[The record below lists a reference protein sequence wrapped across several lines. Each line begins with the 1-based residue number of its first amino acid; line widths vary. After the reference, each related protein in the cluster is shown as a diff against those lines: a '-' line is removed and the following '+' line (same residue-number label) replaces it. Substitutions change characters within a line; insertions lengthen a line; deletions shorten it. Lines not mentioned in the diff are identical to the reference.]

1 MGKVTA
7 RTLKGFRDALP
18 EAELPRR
25 ALLER
30 VARVFEAHG
39 FGPLSTP
46 AMEYAEVLTGKYGDE
61 GDKLLYRFRDNGDRD
76 VALRYDLTV
85 PLARVMAQHRG
96 LALPFKRYQ
105 IAPVWRAEK
114 PARGRFRE
122 FLQCDVDIVGEPS
135 VRADAECVM
144 VGLDVL
150 AALDVPGPVVRVNN
164 RRILDGALE
173 YAGVQRDEHA
183 SSLRVIDK
191 LPKVGRDAVVA
202 ELASGVGL
210 AADAIERLLSIL
222 ERPPVAASQAPALLD
237 ELETLLVATEA
248 GPRGLQELRELLGII
263 EAGGFAAAVEV
274 DLSIARGLDYYTST
288 IYETFVTG
296 REAFG
301 SVMSGGR
308 YDTLLGM
315 FLKHPLPA
323 VGISLGVDRLFSV
336 LDDMG
341 LMPPG
346 GPPAE
351 VFLPL
356 LSAEDFGP
364 LSKLAAELRG
374 AGLKVDVA
382 LQPRKL
388 GKQLQAAQKRGY
400 RWVVFAGEDERAA
413 GEVTVRDL
421 AAGSQQRVPREGAP
435 VWLAERVRG

>member
-25 ALLER
+25 ALLGR

-96 LALPFKRYQ
+96 LPLPFKRYQ

-135 VRADAECVM
+135 VRADAACVL

-150 AALDVPGPVVRVNN
+150 AALDVPGAVVRVNN
-164 RRILDGALE
+164 RKILDGALE
-173 YAGVQRDEHA
+173 YAGVERAQHA
-183 SSLRVIDK
+183 PALRVIDK
-191 LPKVGRDAVVA
+191 LPKVGREAVVA
-202 ELASGVGL
+202 ELSSGVGL
-210 AADAIERLLSIL
+210 GPDAIERLLSIL
-222 ERPPVAASQAPALLD
+222 ERPPLAAGEGPALLD
-237 ELETLLVATEA
+237 ELGALLGTTEA
-248 GPRGLQELRELLGII
+248 GPSGLQELRELLDILG
-263 EAGGFAAAVEV
+263 EAGFAGAVEV

-315 FLKHPLPA
+315 FLKNPLPA

-336 LDDMG
+336 LEDMG
-341 LMPPG
+341 LMPKG
-346 GPPAE
+346 GPPAD

-356 LSAEDFGP
+356 LAAGDFGP
-364 LSKLAAELRG
+364 ASKLAAELR
-374 AGLKVDVA
+374 AVGLKVDVA

-388 GKQLQAAQKRGY
+388 GKQLQAAHKRGY

-421 AAGSQQRVPREGAP
+421 DVGSQERLARDAAP
-435 VWLAERVRG
+435 AWLAERVGA